1 MTRRKRVMIIHD
13 HPELLNLIVDFLVEN
28 NFDVQNIPQ
37 YQDAFTQIKKKEPDI
52 VVCDISSDTLIE
64 SFALIDMLYLDPK
77 TRDIPLIVCAMATQ
91 HMQEISPSLAAK
103 GIFWLEK
110 PFAIEALVELIQKI
124 ERKGL
129 A

>member
-1 MTRRKRVMIIHD
+1 MIIHD